1 LVGTWQVTG
10 GASGQVT
17 YRRLEGGSFLAQDFD
32 LEQEGQRVKGLELI
46 GREREFGAEQPS
58 RDIRSRIYDSQGN
71 TFSYVYELEGDT
83 LTIWAGEKGS
93 PAYTGHLQSRR
104 EHPCRRVGLSRW
116 RWPCIDHDQGHLTS
130 PAAVRMWPEPGRP
143 VGESGVM
150 RALVVEQPGGL
161 DSMRMRQLP
170 VPQPGPDQVVVAVEA
185 VGVNPVD
192 AGNRA
197 DPSWAGIRPPYVV
210 GYELAGRIQAVG
222 EGGAGWSRG
231 DLVWGLLP
239 VRGTRWGTYA
249 ELVAVDAALVGPR
262 PPSLSAVEAASLPLA
277 GATAIQLLDRLDPK
291 PGEWVLVH
299 GAAGGVGSLFVQLAQ
314 ARGARVIASASAQR
328 EALLRDL
335 GVEVFLDRHDG
346 DVAGRACRA
355 VGRELD
361 MVADLVGGGVLA
373 ASLPVVREGGRA
385 GSIVE
390 LAGDLELA
398 VDRNITLHGVLMR
411 PSQQALGVLAAAV
424 ASGSLRPVVDQVLDF
439 ADAAAAHRRVESR
452 RGQGKVVL
460 RVAG

>member
-1 LVGTWQVTG
+1 
-10 GASGQVT
+10 
-17 YRRLEGGSFLAQDFD
+17 
-32 LEQEGQRVKGLELI
+32 
-46 GREREFGAEQPS
+46 
-58 RDIRSRIYDSQGN
+58 
-71 TFSYVYELEGDT
+71 
-83 LTIWAGEKGS
+83 
-93 PAYTGHLQSRR
+93 
-104 EHPCRRVGLSRW
+104 
-116 RWPCIDHDQGHLTS
+116 
-130 PAAVRMWPEPGRP
+130 
-143 VGESGVM
+143 
-150 RALVVEQPGGL
+150 
-161 DSMRMRQLP
+161 MRQLP
-170 VPQPGPDQVVVAVEA
+170 APEPGPDQVVVAVDA

-197 DPSWAGIRPPYVV
+197 NPSWAGIRPPYVV

-222 EGGAGWSRG
+222 EGGGGWRHG
-231 DLVWGLLP
+231 DPVWGLLP

-249 ELVAVDAALVGPR
+249 ELVAVDAVLVGPR

-277 GATAIQLLDRLDPK
+277 GVTAIQLLDRLDPK

-335 GVEVFLDRHDG
+335 GVEVFLDRHNG

-355 VGRELD
+355 VGQELD
-361 MVADLVGGGVLA
+361 MVADLVGYGMLA
-373 ASLPVVREGGRA
+373 SSLPLVREGGRA

-411 PSQQALGVLAAAV
+411 PSQQVLGVLAAAV

-439 ADAAAAHRRVESR
+439 AEAAAAHRRVESR

-460 RVAG
+460 RVAR